1 MISNLTRSEGRC
13 LRINV
18 YAIGVIIILLAFLE
32 PDYFTSI
39 PALHFIFYLMRL
51 IGIFIAILICVK
63 LRQFLY
69 VTLFVCLYYVIY
81 FYATYLQGGSYNLLV
96 SHAILT
102 VGFVMWLEILLRN
115 KPNIA
120 LHSLNIIYSVLV
132 YVNIIFFLLFPDGY
146 TGSGNSTRYF
156 LGVTNQFAA
165 TLIPAVII
173 SVMYSMARF
182 NKIVLSTKLLIA
194 AVFFSFAYFWSATSI
209 VGISLIIIYL
219 LLVHKGWLKSLINYK
234 TVALSILF
242 LFFTVVYFN
251 NLHVFAFVIEDV
263 LGKDLTLSTRT
274 VIWDEAKIMISES
287 PLFGYGT
294 IEGNRYIYFNEWN
307 QKDAHN
313 MVLHILL
320 QSGFFGLSVII
331 LLVLLMFKR
340 VTKYKVHP
348 LSRFILFSL
357 FVTTTMMLS
366 EVYAFRFLY
375 LVMLLGIFCPNIIQA
390 DYKKKVKIFTL
401 ERKIYSSMEKAF

>member
-1 MISNLTRSEGRC
+1 
-13 LRINV
+13 
-18 YAIGVIIILLAFLE
+18 
-32 PDYFTSI
+32 
-39 PALHFIFYLMRL
+39 
-51 IGIFIAILICVK
+51 
-63 LRQFLY
+63 
-69 VTLFVCLYYVIY
+69 
-81 FYATYLQGGSYNLLV
+81 
-96 SHAILT
+96 
-102 VGFVMWLEILLRN
+102 
-115 KPNIA
+115 
-120 LHSLNIIYSVLV
+120 
-132 YVNIIFFLLFPDGY
+132 
-146 TGSGNSTRYF
+146 

-274 VIWDEAKIMISES
+274 VIWDEAKIMISQS

-307 QKDAHN
+307 
-313 MVLHILL
+313 
-320 QSGFFGLSVII
+320 
-331 LLVLLMFKR
+331 
-340 VTKYKVHP
+340 
-348 LSRFILFSL
+348 
-357 FVTTTMMLS
+357 
-366 EVYAFRFLY
+366 
-375 LVMLLGIFCPNIIQA
+375 
-390 DYKKKVKIFTL
+390 
-401 ERKIYSSMEKAF
+401 